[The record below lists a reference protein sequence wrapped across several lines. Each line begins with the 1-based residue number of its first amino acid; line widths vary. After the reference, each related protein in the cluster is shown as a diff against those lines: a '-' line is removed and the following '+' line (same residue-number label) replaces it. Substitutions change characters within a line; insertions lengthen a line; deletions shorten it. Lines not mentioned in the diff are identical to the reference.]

1 MFDELK
7 KSKVTEFKS
16 CNVKCLK
23 EIKRLKSLQKPEA
36 YLEPKTISTMELSL
50 WIFLKAYYFC
60 NKSSVIMFNW
70 VIYRPPKILKFWSEI
85 RWNKSSWLLQRV
97 TFLILFSIFHFFFF
111 SLFVFFVKFKLILY
125 LVLQCGMAV

>member
-36 YLEPKTISTMELSL
+36 YLEPKRASM
-50 WIFLKAYYFC
+50 
-60 NKSSVIMFNW
+60 M
-70 VIYRPPKILKFWSEI
+70 
-85 RWNKSSWLLQRV
+85 
-97 TFLILFSIFHFFFF
+97 
-111 SLFVFFVKFKLILY
+111 
-125 LVLQCGMAV
+125 